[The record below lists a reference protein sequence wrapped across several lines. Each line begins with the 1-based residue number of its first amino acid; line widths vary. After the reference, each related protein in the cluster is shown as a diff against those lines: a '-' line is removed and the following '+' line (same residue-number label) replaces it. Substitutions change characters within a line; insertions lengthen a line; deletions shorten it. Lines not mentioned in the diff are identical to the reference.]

1 MRLSFWIHQLDSNYF
16 PFQWVCGVLRLPDD
30 DTSGQETVHDHSNSK
45 SFDAWPSEEGKEKI
59 SHAKRLHDKYCQICE
74 SYGQLPDEW
83 WEYDTDESSVFHFDD
98 SSSGSDGRLESSG
111 EEDRE

>member
-59 SHAKRLHDKYCQICE
+59 SHAKRLHDKYYFR
-74 SYGQLPDEW
+74 SKKSSSSSSSSL
-83 WEYDTDESSVFHFDD
+83 SSV
-98 SSSGSDGRLESSG
+98 SSSIAFCTASLRAMISCLYSSTLL
-111 EEDRE
+111 